1 MPWLPVVEHDF
12 GQERFFA
19 DDPNNL
25 FKSGKFNKVPVIVG
39 ITTDEFI
46 SPVARE

>member
-12 GQERFFA
+12 GQERFFT

-46 SPVARE
+46 SPVVRK